1 MSVESAVAIAGGFS
15 PRARRDQ
22 VTITHSDGAG
32 SMRVVVP
39 LGTSL
44 GPGDTVL
51 VGERWF

>member
-1 MSVESAVAIAGGFS
+1 MDAS
-15 PRARRDQ
+15 
-22 VTITHSDGAG
+22 G

-44 GPGDTVL
+44 SPGDTVL